1 MTVKRGAGLL
11 PFARHEGF
19 IYLFLGRENVEGGHS
34 ASGQWSDFGGGAEFF
49 ESDEECAAREGY
61 EETMGMFGN
70 QGKLLL
76 HIKEYRIMK
85 INLENYTSYVLEVP
99 YDKTLP
105 NRFESVYKCVKR
117 ERKSLIKEKNGFFE
131 KDRVKW
137 IALKKFKNEKRY
149 RSIRPFYRAVIKILY
164 KELYG

>member
-1 MTVKRGAGLL
+1 MGAGIL
-11 PFARHEGF
+11 PIADHKGE
-19 IYLFLGRENVEGGHS
+19 IYIMLGRETADVKLKDS
-34 ASGQWSDFGGGAEFF
+34 KKWSDFGGGAEFF